1 MADLAPLNDVKST
14 EWGEREPGVPA
25 IAVEE
30 APTHPTRPWPTWAQP
45 FLDLFA
51 QTGNVM
57 LSARGAGVERR
68 TPYDLKGRDERFAL
82 AWAEAD
88 EASIQVLEAEAR
100 RRAMGTSDRLLEF
113 LLKARRPATYR
124 ENHRV
129 EVVGDGG
136 GPIRTEVVPE
146 GLSDH
151 ERQALRRAI
160 DAELERRG
168 QEVSG

>member
-1 MADLAPLNDVKST
+1 MA
-14 EWGEREPGVPA
+14 EWGEVEPDVPPIPVLDSDA
-25 IAVEE
+25 ASSDPTDPTPIA
-30 APTHPTRPWPTWAQP
+30 WPAWART
-45 FLDLFA
+45 FLELFG

-57 LSARGAGVERR
+57 LSARGAGVNRT
-68 TPYDLKGRDERFAL
+68 TPYELRARDESFAR
-82 AWAEAD
+82 AWADAD

-100 RRAMGTSDRLLEF
+100 RRAMATSDRLLEF

-136 GPIRTEVVPE
+136 GPVMTQVVPE

-151 ERQALRRAI
+151 ERQLLRQAI

>member
-1 MADLAPLNDVKST
+1 MSSDA
-14 EWGEREPGVPA
+14 WGVVEPDVPA
-25 IAVEE
+25 IAVETP
-30 APTHPTRPWPTWAQP
+30 ATDATRPWPTWAQP
-45 FLDLFA
+45 FLDLYA

-57 LSARGAGVERR
+57 LSARGAGVERQ
-68 TPYDLKGRDERFAL
+68 TPYQLRGRDERFAL
-82 AWAEAD
+82 AMAEAD

-100 RRAMGTSDRLLEF
+100 RRAMSTSDRLLEF

-146 GLSDH
+146 GLNDH

-160 DAELERRG
+160 DAELDRRG
-168 QEVSG
+168 QEVQG